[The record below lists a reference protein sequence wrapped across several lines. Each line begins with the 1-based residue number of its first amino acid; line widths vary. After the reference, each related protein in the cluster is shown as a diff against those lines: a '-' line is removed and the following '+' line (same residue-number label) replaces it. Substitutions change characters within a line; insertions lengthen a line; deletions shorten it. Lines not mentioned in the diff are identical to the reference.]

1 MLLLIVGIALTFP
14 KVQTKVAH
22 YFVEKL
28 NQKYGLSIKVDEV
41 AITIYGGVKLKK
53 VFIKDYKN
61 DTLIYAKTIY
71 TNILDSKK
79 LLDGDLLFGNLK
91 LDGLIFNMVNYKGEK
106 DNNLDKFIAK
116 FDDGKPNLTGKHT
129 LFKANKISITNSQ
142 FRLFDYNR
150 EVPKDL
156 NLKKWNAEI
165 KDFNLYGSDIDA
177 NITKMSCLDHR
188 GLFVDDLSSRFS
200 YSKKNIKLNELAF
213 LTKQSAFKG
222 DIIMSYDRKDFADFN
237 NKVLFDIKID
247 SASLASNDIY
257 HFYKELGKD
266 QVFRIKSK
274 LKGTLNDIY
283 FTNLDLSDKKNTRII
298 GNINFKN
305 LFGKKEKGQE
315 FYMKGK
321 FDKVSSNY
329 ENLASILP
337 NILGKKL
344 PSSLKKLGQFNIT
357 GDSEITMKTII
368 ADIFMTSALGNVK
381 SNLEMS
387 NINNIDNANY
397 SGNIALQNFDIGK
410 FLNRTDVG
418 KVTLDMDVEG
428 KGFTE
433 KYLKTNFSGKIE
445 NIRYNNY
452 DYSNIVVNGN
462 FKKPIFAGKIV
473 VRDPNLV
480 MDFDGIVDLSQQ
492 SKRYIFD
499 TKIDFADLKKLNF
512 INDSISKFNGNLKIN
527 VTGSNIDNFVGQ
539 VNVTQSSYQ
548 NKKTTYNFEDF
559 EMISSFDSSNIR
571 TIKFNSP
578 DIIEGEV
585 VGKFKFDQLSKM
597 LENAVGSLYTNY
609 KPNKVAKGQFLKF
622 DFGIYNKIIEIFYP
636 GIEIATN
643 TKING
648 SINSDNDEFKFK
660 FNSPQIAAFDNYF
673 DNLRIEIDNKNPLF
687 NTYIELDSIRTKQY
701 KIRDFSLINITQND
715 TLHLRSEFKGGDK
728 GEDNYNLNLFHT
740 INIENNNVV
749 GIQKSEV
756 KFKNNIWFINENENK
771 RNTIIFDKKLSNFV
785 FDELKMSHENQSIS
799 LFGNL
804 QNKTNKDLTLSFN
817 DVDLTKISPT
827 LEKFKLEGIINGDVN
842 ILQKDNI
849 YQPTSDVNIDFLKIN
864 NIDLGKLNLD
874 ISGDDSLTK
883 FNIDSSLENKN
894 LQAFSAKGN
903 VAIKSEKT
911 IIDLDLNFDKFNLG
925 ILSSIGGTTINNIRG
940 FASGNAKIE
949 GNVNDFDMNGRLY
962 LDDAGLNV
970 PYLNVNFGF
979 DNQSVVDVSKS
990 KFIIRNANIFDT
1002 KEKTNGILK
1011 GFIQHKNFGDWKL
1024 DLNIE
1029 SENLLALDTEETE
1042 DSNYFGKAFIL
1053 GNAIIKGP
1061 VSGLFINVEAKSNKG
1076 TNIKIPINDGESV
1089 GEKSYI
1095 HFVTEKEKFKS
1106 KFGTKEI
1113 VQNYDGLELNFD
1125 LDITPDADIEIII
1138 NKDSGHI
1145 MKGKGYGNLNL
1156 AINTLGKFNMTGNFQ
1171 VIEGKYDFRYGGIIK
1186 KTFDVKKF
1194 GTIVWTGDPLKADL
1208 NLEAVYKTTANPRFL
1223 LENSSF
1229 NKKIPV
1235 NLSIGIKGNLVNPEP
1250 DFNIDFPTVNS
1261 ILKSEIQTKLD
1272 DKDIRQKQALVLLS
1286 TGSFLNE
1293 DGINTS
1299 NLAYNNIYE
1308 KASSLLDDL
1317 FQDQDSKI
1325 KFGVGYQ
1332 GNDFNKKGLS
1342 NNINNSSQVD
1352 INISSDFGERVKFIG
1367 KLGVPV
1373 GGVAQ
1378 TAIIGNV
1385 EVQYRVNQ
1393 DGTLN
1398 LRVFNRENE
1407 INYIG
1412 EGIGYTQGG
1421 GISYEV
1427 DFDTFR
1433 ELLTKINFFKKKT
1446 EKKSKYKSSDFEIP
1460 DSDIKKLNP
1469 IFDNKEK
1476 KKSKEEYKPNIEAIQ
1491 KDDD

>member
-1 MLLLIVGIALTFP
+1 MLLLVAGISLTIP

-28 NQKYGLSIKVDEV
+28 NEKYGLSINVDEV

-53 VFIKDYKN
+53 VFVKDYKN

-71 TNILDSKK
+71 TNILDAKK
-79 LLDGDLLFGNLK
+79 LLDGDLLFGDLK

-156 NLKKWNAEI
+156 DLKQWNAEI
-165 KDFNLYGSDIDA
+165 KDFDLYGSEIKA
-177 NITKMSCLDHR
+177 EIKKMSCLDHR
-188 GLFVDDLSSRFS
+188 GLFVDYLSSKFS
-200 YSKKNIKLNELAF
+200 YTKKNIKLNELAF

-247 SASLASNDIY
+247 SASLASNDIH

-266 QVFRIKSK
+266 QVFKIKSK

-298 GNINFKN
+298 GDINFKN

-329 ENLASILP
+329 DNLASILP
-337 NILGKKL
+337 NVLGKKL

-368 ADIFMTSALGNVK
+368 ADIFMTSALGNIK

-387 NINNIDNANY
+387 NIDNIDNANY

-410 FLNRTDVG
+410 FLNRSEVG
-418 KVTLDMDVEG
+418 RVTLDMDVEG

-433 KYLKTNFSGKIE
+433 KYLKTNFSGKIDK
-445 NIRYNNY
+445 IRYNNY
-452 DYSNIVVNGN
+452 DYSNVVVNGN
-462 FKKPIFAGKIV
+462 FKKPIFAGKII

-480 MDFDGIVDLSQQ
+480 MDFDGIVDLSQ
-492 SKRYIFD
+492 KTNRYIFD
-499 TKIDFADLKKLNF
+499 SKIDFADLKKLNF
-512 INDSISKFNGNLKIN
+512 INDSISKFNGNVKIN
-527 VTGSNIDNFVGQ
+527 VTGSNIDNFIGQ
-539 VNVTQSSYQ
+539 VNVTQSAYQ

-559 EMISSFDSSNIR
+559 EMNSSFDSLNIR
-571 TIKFNSP
+571 TIKVNSP

-585 VGKFKFDQLSKM
+585 VGKFKFDQLSNM
-597 LENAVGSLYTNY
+597 LQNAVGSLYTNY

-636 GIEIATN
+636 EIEIATN

-701 KIRDFSLINITQND
+701 KIRDFSLINITQSD
-715 TLHLRSEFKGGDK
+715 TLHLRSEFKGGNK
-728 GEDNYNLNLFHT
+728 GEDNYNINLFHT
-740 INIENNNVV
+740 INNENNNVV

-756 KFKNNIWFINENENK
+756 KFKDNVWFINENENK
-771 RNTIIFDKKLSNFV
+771 HNLIIFDKKLSNFV
-785 FDELKMSHENQSIS
+785 FDDIKMSHINQSIS

-817 DVDLTKISPT
+817 DVDLTKISPAI
-827 LEKFKLEGIINGDVN
+827 ENFKFEGIINGDMN

-849 YQPTSDVNIDFLKIN
+849 YQPTADVNIDLLKIN

-874 ISGDDSLTK
+874 ISGDDSLSK
-883 FNIDSSLENKN
+883 FNIDSTLENKN
-894 LQAFSAKGN
+894 LQAFAAKGF
-903 VAIKSEKT
+903 VSIKNEIT
-911 IIDLDLNFDKFNLG
+911 FIDLDLNFDKFNLG
-925 ILSSIGGTTINNIRG
+925 ILKSIGGTAITNIRG
-940 FASGNAKIE
+940 LASGNAKIE

-962 LDDAGLNV
+962 LDDAGLDV
-970 PYLNVNFGF
+970 PYLNVNYGF
-979 DNQSVVDVSKS
+979 ENQSVVDVSKT
-990 KFIIRNANIFDT
+990 KFIIRNAKIFDT
-1002 KEKTNGILK
+1002 KEKTNGLLK
-1011 GFIQHKNFGDWKL
+1011 GYIQHKNFGDWKL

-1029 SENLLALDTEETE
+1029 SDNLLALNTE
-1042 DSNYFGKAFIL
+1042 DSEDALYFGKAFIL
-1053 GNAIIKGP
+1053 GNANIKGP

-1076 TNIKIPINDGESV
+1076 TDIKIPINNSESSV
-1089 GEKSYI
+1089 NSNNI
-1095 HFVTEKEKFKS
+1095 HFVTEKEKSNIKS
-1106 KFGTKEI
+1106 GI
-1113 VQNYDGLELNFD
+1113 VDNSRNYDGLELNFD
-1125 LDITPDADIEIII
+1125 LEITPDANIEIII
-1138 NKDSGHI
+1138 NRETDHK
-1145 MKGKGYGNLNL
+1145 MTGKGYGSLNM
-1156 AINTLGKFNMTGNFQ
+1156 AINTLGKFNMTGDFQ
-1171 VIEGKYDFRYGGIIK
+1171 VIQGQYDFRYGGIIK

-1208 NLEAVYKTTANPRFL
+1208 NLEAVYNNLSANPGVL
-1223 LENSSF
+1223 LENASF
-1229 NKKIPV
+1229 NKKVPV
-1235 NLSIGIKGNLVNPEP
+1235 NLTIGIKGNLSNPEP
-1250 DFNIDFPTVNS
+1250 DFNIDFPSVNS
-1261 ILKSEIQTKLD
+1261 IFKSEIQTKLD
-1272 DKDIRQKQALVLLS
+1272 NKEVRQKQALVLLS
-1286 TGSFLNE
+1286 TGSFLSP
-1293 DGINTS
+1293 DGLSQTA
-1299 NLAYNNIYE
+1299 AYNNIYE
-1308 KASSLLDDL
+1308 TASGLLDDL

-1325 KFGVGYQ
+1325 KFGLIYQ
-1332 GNDFNKKGLS
+1332 GKDINP
-1342 NNINNSSQVD
+1342 NNVANNTGGNVN
-1352 INISSDFGERVKFIG
+1352 INISSDLGERVKIIG
-1367 KLGVPV
+1367 SLGVPI
-1373 GGVAQ
+1373 GGVSQ
-1378 TAIIGNV
+1378 TTIIGNV

-1412 EGIGYTQGG
+1412 EGIGYTQGA

-1427 DFDTFR
+1427 DFDTFS
-1433 ELLTKINFFKKKT
+1433 ELLDKINFFKKKSQ
-1446 EKKSKYKSSDFEIP
+1446 KNSNSKTDDFLIP
-1460 DSDIKKLNP
+1460 DSDIRVNKPIDDNNKKP
-1469 IFDNKEK
+1469 VDEQ
-1476 KKSKEEYKPNIEAIQ
+1476 KPNTDAIP
-1491 KDDD
+1491 KDDE

>member
-1 MLLLIVGIALTFP
+1 LDI
-14 KVQTKVAH
+14 
-22 YFVEKL
+22 
-28 NQKYGLSIKVDEV
+28 NVDEV

-61 DTLIYAKTIY
+61 DTLIYAKTIH
-71 TNILDSKK
+71 TNILDMNK
-79 LLDGDLLFGNLK
+79 LLDGDLLFGDLK
-91 LDGLIFNMVNYKGEK
+91 LDGLVFNMVNYKGEK

-129 LFKANKISITNSQ
+129 VFKANKVSISNSQ

-156 NLKKWNAEI
+156 DLKQWNADI
-165 KDFNLYGSDIDA
+165 KDFDLYGSDIKA

-188 GLFVDDLSSRFS
+188 GLFVDDLSSKFS
-200 YSKKNIKLNELAF
+200 YTKKNIKLNKLAF

-266 QVFRIKSK
+266 QVFKIKSK

-298 GNINFKN
+298 GDINFKN

-329 ENLASILP
+329 DNLASILP
-337 NILGKKL
+337 NVLGKKL

-357 GDSEITMKTII
+357 GDSEITMRTII
-368 ADIFMTSALGNVK
+368 ADVFMTSALGNIK

-387 NINNIDNANY
+387 NIDNIDNANY

-410 FLNRTDVG
+410 FLNRSDVG

-433 KYLKTNFSGKIE
+433 KYLKTNFSGKIDK
-445 NIRYNNY
+445 IRYNNY
-452 DYSNIVVNGN
+452 DYSNVVVNGN

-473 VRDPNLV
+473 VRDPNLS
-480 MDFDGIVDLSQQ
+480 MDFDGIVDLSKQT
-492 SKRYIFD
+492 KRYIFD

-512 INDSISKFNGNLKIN
+512 INDSISKFNGNVKIN

-539 VNVTQSSYQ
+539 VNVTQSAYQ
-548 NKKTTYNFEDF
+548 NKKTTYSFEDF

-585 VGKFKFDQLSKM
+585 VGKFKFDQLSNM
-597 LENAVGSLYTNY
+597 LQNAVGSLYTNY

-701 KIRDFSLINITQND
+701 KIRDFSLINITQSD
-715 TLHLRSEFKGGDK
+715 TLHLRSEFKGGNK
-728 GEDNYNLNLFHT
+728 GEDNYNINLFHT
-740 INIENNNVV
+740 INNENNNVV

-756 KFKNNIWFINENENK
+756 KFKDNVWFINENEN
-771 RNTIIFDKKLSNFV
+771 NHNSIIFDKKLSNFV
-785 FDELKMSHENQSIS
+785 FDDIKMSHQNQSIS

-817 DVDLTKISPT
+817 DVDLTKISPAI
-827 LEKFKLEGIINGDVN
+827 ENFNFEGIINGDMN

-849 YQPTSDVNIDFLKIN
+849 YQPTADVNIDLLKIN

-874 ISGDDSLTK
+874 ISGDDSLSK
-883 FNIDSSLENKN
+883 FNIDSTLENKN
-894 LQAFSAKGN
+894 LQAFAAKGF
-903 VAIKSEKT
+903 VSIKNEKT
-911 IIDLDLNFDKFNLG
+911 FIDLDLNFDKFNLG
-925 ILSSIGGTTINNIRG
+925 ILKSIGGTAITNIRG
-940 FASGNAKIE
+940 LASGNAKIE

-962 LDDAGLNV
+962 LDDAGLDV
-970 PYLNVNFGF
+970 PYLNVNYGF
-979 DNQSVVDVSKS
+979 ENQSVVDVSKT

-1002 KEKTNGILK
+1002 KEKTNGLLK
-1011 GFIQHKNFGDWKL
+1011 GYIQHKNFGDWKL

-1029 SENLLALDTEETE
+1029 SDNLLALNTE
-1042 DSNYFGKAFIL
+1042 DSEDSLYFGKAFIL
-1053 GNAIIKGP
+1053 GNANIKGP

-1076 TNIKIPINDGESV
+1076 TDIKIPINNSESS
-1089 GEKSYI
+1089 GNSSNI
-1095 HFVTEKEKFKS
+1095 HFVTEKEKSNIKS
-1106 KFGTKEI
+1106 GI
-1113 VQNYDGLELNFD
+1113 VDNSRNYDGLELNFD
-1125 LDITPDADIEIII
+1125 LEITPDANIEIII
-1138 NKDSGHI
+1138 NRETDHK
-1145 MKGKGYGNLNL
+1145 MTGKGYGSLNM
-1156 AINTLGKFNMTGNFQ
+1156 AINTLGKFNMTGDFQ
-1171 VIEGKYDFRYGGIIK
+1171 VIQGKYDFRYGGIIK

-1208 NLEAVYKTTANPRFL
+1208 NLEAVYNNLTANPGVL
-1223 LENSSF
+1223 LENASF
-1229 NKKIPV
+1229 NKKVPV
-1235 NLSIGIKGNLVNPEP
+1235 NLTIGIKGNLSNPEP
-1250 DFNIDFPTVNS
+1250 DFNIDFPSVNS
-1261 ILKSEIQTKLD
+1261 IFKSEIQTKLD
-1272 DKDIRQKQALVLLS
+1272 NKEVRQKQALVLLS
-1286 TGSFLNE
+1286 TGSFLSP
-1293 DGINTS
+1293 DGLSQTA
-1299 NLAYNNIYE
+1299 AYNNIYE
-1308 KASSLLDDL
+1308 TASGLLDDL

-1325 KFGVGYQ
+1325 KFGLIYQ
-1332 GNDFNKKGLS
+1332 GSDINP
-1342 NNINNSSQVD
+1342 NNVTNNTGGNVN
-1352 INISSDFGERVKFIG
+1352 INISSDLGERVKIIG
-1367 KLGVPV
+1367 SLGVPI
-1373 GGVAQ
+1373 GGVSQ
-1378 TAIIGNV
+1378 TTIIGNV

-1412 EGIGYTQGG
+1412 EGIGYTQGA

-1427 DFDTFR
+1427 DFDTFS
-1433 ELLTKINFFKKKT
+1433 ELLDKINFFKKKSQ
-1446 EKKSKYKSSDFEIP
+1446 KNSNSKTDDFLIP
-1460 DSDIKKLNP
+1460 DSDIRVNKPIDDNNKKP
-1469 IFDNKEK
+1469 IDDP
-1476 KKSKEEYKPNIEAIQ
+1476 KPNTDAIP
-1491 KDDD
+1491 KDDE

>member
-1 MLLLIVGIALTFP
+1 MLLLVIGIALTIP
-14 KVQTKVAH
+14 SVQTKLAH

-28 NQKYGLSIKVDEV
+28 NEKYGLSVNVDEV

-61 DTLIYAKTIY
+61 DTLLYAKTIY

-79 LLDGDLLFGNLK
+79 LFDGDLLFGDLK
-91 LDGLIFNMVNYKGEK
+91 LDGLVFNMVNYKGEK

-129 LFKANKISITNSQ
+129 VFKANNVSITNSR
-142 FRLFDYNR
+142 FILLDYNR

-156 NLKKWNAEI
+156 DLKQWNAEV
-165 KDFNLYGSDIDA
+165 KDFSLYGSDIDA
-177 NITKMSCLDHR
+177 NIVKMSCLDHR
-188 GLFVDDLSSRFS
+188 GLFVDDLSSKFS
-200 YSKKNIKLNELAF
+200 YTKKNIKLKELAF

-237 NKVLFDIKID
+237 NKVIFDIKID
-247 SASLASNDIY
+247 SASLASNDIH

-266 QVFRIKSK
+266 QVFKIKSK

-298 GNINFKN
+298 GDINFKN

-329 ENLASILP
+329 DNLASIMP
-337 NILGKKL
+337 NLLGKKL

-368 ADIFMTSALGNVK
+368 ADVFMTSALGNVK
-381 SNLEMS
+381 SNLSMS
-387 NINNIDNANY
+387 NIDNIDNANY
-397 SGNIALQNFDIGK
+397 SGNVDLQNFDIGK

-418 KVTLDMDVEG
+418 KVTLNMDVEG

-433 KYLKTNFSGKIE
+433 KYLKTNFSGKIDK
-445 NIRYNNY
+445 IRYNNY
-452 DYSNIVVNGN
+452 DYTNVVVNGN

-473 VRDPNLV
+473 IRDPNLV
-480 MDFDGIVDLSQQ
+480 MDFDGIVDLSQK

-499 TKIDFADLKKLNF
+499 TKIDFADLKSLNF
-512 INDSISKFNGNLKIN
+512 INDSISKFNGNVKIN
-527 VTGSNIDNFVGQ
+527 VTGSSIDNFVGQ
-539 VNVTQSSYQ
+539 INVTQSAYQ

-559 EMISSFDSSNIR
+559 EMISSFDATNIR
-571 TIKFNSP
+571 TIKVNSP
-578 DIIEGEV
+578 DIIEGEI
-585 VGKFKFDQLSKM
+585 VGKFKFDQLSNM

-622 DFGIYNKIIEIFYP
+622 EFGIYNKIVEIFYP

-660 FNSPQIAAFDNYF
+660 FNSQQIAAFDNYF

-687 NTYIELDSIRTKQY
+687 NTYVELDSIRTKQY
-701 KIRDFSLINITQND
+701 KIRDFSLINITQSD
-715 TLHLRSEFKGGDK
+715 TLHLRTEFKGGNK
-728 GEDNYNLNLFHT
+728 GEDNYNINLFHT
-740 INIENNNVV
+740 INNENNNVV

-756 KFKNNIWFINENENK
+756 KFKDNVWFVNEKENK

-785 FDELKMSHENQSIS
+785 FDDIIMSHENQSIS

-817 DVDLTKISPT
+817 DVDLNKISPA
-827 LEKFKLEGIINGDVN
+827 LDKFKIDGIINGDMN

-849 YQPTSDVNIDFLKIN
+849 YQPTAEVNIDLLKIN
-864 NIDLGKLNLD
+864 NNDLGKLNLD
-874 ISGDDSLTK
+874 ISGDDSLSK
-883 FNIDSSLENKN
+883 FIIDSSLENKN

-903 VAIKSEKT
+903 VAIKDKNT
-911 IIDLDLNFDKFNLG
+911 MIDLDLNFDKFNLG
-925 ILSSIGGTTINNIRG
+925 ILSSIGGSTITNIRG
-940 FASGNAKIE
+940 LASGNAKIE
-949 GNVNDFDMNGRLY
+949 GNINDFDMNGRLY
-962 LDDAGLNV
+962 LDDAGLNI

-979 DNQSVVDVSKS
+979 DKQSVVDVSKT
-990 KFIIRNANIFDT
+990 KFIIRNAGIFDT
-1002 KEKTNGILK
+1002 KENTNGILK

-1029 SENLLALDTEETE
+1029 SENLLALDTEDSE

-1053 GNAIIKGP
+1053 GNASIKGP

-1076 TNIKIPINDGESV
+1076 TDIKIPINNTESV
-1089 GEKSYI
+1089 GDKSYI
-1095 HFVTEKEKFKS
+1095 HFVTEKEKNNTKS
-1106 KFGTKEI
+1106 GI
-1113 VQNYDGLELNFD
+1113 VDNSRNYDGLELNFD
-1125 LDITPDADIEIII
+1125 LEITPDANIEIII
-1138 NKDSGHI
+1138 NRETEHK
-1145 MKGKGYGNLNL
+1145 MTGKGYGSLNMS
-1156 AINTLGKFNMTGNFQ
+1156 INTLGKFNMTGDFQ
-1171 VIEGKYDFRYGGIIK
+1171 VIQGKYDFRYGGIIK

-1194 GTIVWTGDPLKADL
+1194 GTIVWSGDPLKADL
-1208 NLEAVYKTTANPRFL
+1208 NLEAVYNNLSANPGVL
-1223 LENSSF
+1223 LENTSF
-1229 NKKIPV
+1229 NKKVPV
-1235 NLSIGIKGNLVNPEP
+1235 SLTIGIKGNLANPEP

-1272 DKDIRQKQALVLLS
+1272 DKDTRQKQALILLS
-1286 TGSFLNE
+1286 TGSFLSPE
-1293 DGINTS
+1293 GLTQTA
-1299 NLAYNNIYE
+1299 AYNNIYE
-1308 KASSLLDDL
+1308 TASGLLDDL

-1325 KFGVGYQ
+1325 KFGLNYQ
-1332 GNDFNKKGLS
+1332 GSEVNP
-1342 NNINNSSQVD
+1342 NNVATNTGGKFDVNFSSQ
-1352 INISSDFGERVKFIG
+1352 FGERVTVNG
-1367 KLGVPV
+1367 KIGVPV
-1373 GGVAQ
+1373 GGVTE

-1385 EVQYRVNQ
+1385 EVLYRVNE

-1427 DFDTFR
+1427 DFDTFT
-1433 ELLTKINFFKKKT
+1433 ELINKINFFKKKSQ
-1446 EKKSKYKSSDFEIP
+1446 KNSNSKTDDFLIP
-1460 DSDIKKLNP
+1460 DSDIRNNKPSDDNNKKP
-1469 IFDNKEK
+1469 IDEP
-1476 KKSKEEYKPNIEAIQ
+1476 KPKIDAIP